1 MNENPNLDNI
11 VKQFEL
17 SSEDELNEA
26 LVWLSQVPSYLKVPK
41 NVEKLIN
48 GLKKHFDE
56 DTADQR
62 PVYYE
67 NKDYILKN
75 LRKISKE
82 VLKNSDYS
90 KLDLDSLSTQKLT
103 EITLSYMS
111 DKNNF
116 SDETFEIDPRFYFL
130 LKNLSEVV
138 FQLDSSGKILFLNKA
153 WKNLTGF
160 EVQESVGKNFL
171 NYIHE
176 EDFNEYEEKIK
187 SFINKGES
195 LLIDELRWLTKSG
208 NYVWVGLSADVQ
220 KEGNEVII
228 SGILKDASKVRDVEK
243 QLKKIENR
251 YDTVLNT
258 VKDIVYQTDKE
269 GKWTYLSNAWEKT
282 TGYNVKESLGKHT
295 KEFLHDDERKRH
307 MEVLESMIKKNA
319 DFDHGDF
326 RIVRKDEE
334 TRLFEY
340 SRFLIYDE
348 DNNFVGTTGTMT
360 DVTDR
365 KKWEEELIKAK
376 EAAEEAAKVKSEFLA
391 IMSHEIRTPMNGV
404 IGMTGLL
411 METELTPEQRE
422 FVETIR
428 VSGDTLLT
436 LINDILDFSKIESGK
451 MELEE
456 QPFELKECIEDAYD
470 LLASKAVEK
479 KLDLLH
485 LIDKD
490 VPPFIVGD
498 VTRLRQILVNL
509 VSNAIKFTND
519 GEVFISVKNLSKKTD
534 ELVLQFAVK
543 DTGIGIPAEKLEV
556 IFESFS
562 QVDSTTT
569 RKYGGTGLGLA
580 ICSKLVKLMGGRIW
594 VESTPGKGSV
604 FYFTIKSKPS
614 ELSPAKVYLKS
625 TMSVLQDKRVLIIDD
640 NETNRHILTLQ
651 CQMWGM
657 IPRTAASGEDA
668 LRFIKDKAPFD
679 LAIVDMLM
687 PEMDGLQLGH
697 EIRKLRTAQQLPM
710 IMLTSVG
717 KQEENEKQFKELFA
731 AYLSKPVKQSY
742 LLDVLLKVFSEE
754 VKQKLLAAD
763 NQKQADL
770 NEKVPLRILV
780 AEDNIINQKL
790 VLKILQ
796 QLGYISEVASNGV
809 EVIEALRR
817 QYYDIVFMDIQMPE
831 MDGIETTKYIHNH
844 WKKEN
849 RPVIIAMTANA
860 MKGDRERFIS
870 EGMDDYISKPIIME
884 EVHNLI
890 RKWGKTTKDLQ
901 KNGKHQI
908 KTSLM
913 LDLNLISGLNSEAN
927 NGKNDFSKVVDLYIN
942 VAPEILNE
950 LSNAYL
956 EQDVDK
962 FKKAANNLK
971 RISFKVGAKRL
982 AELCMKLEHV
992 DTDVDFDELGKIV
1005 ERMKDIY
1012 NITTNELKQI
1022 SV

>member
-1 MNENPNLDNI
+1 MTDSSFFENIGKEFDI
-11 VKQFEL
+11 K
-17 SSEDELNEA
+17 SEEDFKDA
-26 LVWLSQVPSYLKVPK
+26 LAWLSQVPSYLKVPE
-41 NVEKLIN
+41 NVEKLIS
-48 GLKKHFDE
+48 GLREHFSE
-56 DTADQR
+56 SQSEEQR

-67 NKDYILKN
+67 NKEYLLKN
-75 LRKISKE
+75 LRRLSKE
-82 VLKNSDYS
+82 ILKDSDYN

-103 EITLSYMS
+103 EITL
-111 DKNNF
+111 NF
-116 SDETFEIDPRFYFL
+116 LNERRKTPGELHVLDPRFFYL
-130 LKNLSEVV
+130 LKNLNEVV
-138 FQLDSSGKILFLNKA
+138 FQLDSSGKILYLNSH
-153 WKNLTGF
+153 WTDLTGF
-160 EVQESVGKNFL
+160 SVEESIGKNFL

-176 EDFNEYEEKIK
+176 DDFSQYEEKIK

-195 LLIDELRWLTKSG
+195 LTVEELRWLTKKDT
-208 NYVWVGLSADVQ
+208 YIWVELSSNVNR
-220 KEGNEVII
+220 EGNEVII
-228 SGILKDASKVRDVEK
+228 SGSIKDISRTRDIEK
-243 QLKKIENR
+243 ELKKIENR

-282 TGYNVKESLGKHT
+282 TGFTVKESLGRVT
-295 KEFLHDDERKRH
+295 KEFIHADDRERHGEILR
-307 MEVLESMIKKNA
+307 SMIEKNA
-319 DFDHGDF
+319 DFDHGHF
-326 RIVRKDEE
+326 RITRKDDE

-348 DNNFVGTTGTMT
+348 DNNFIGTTGTLT
-360 DVTDR
+360 DVTER

-411 METELTPEQRE
+411 METDLTPEQRE

-485 LIDKD
+485 LIEKD
-490 VPPFIVGD
+490 VPPFIIGD

-509 VSNAIKFTND
+509 VSNAVKFTNE
-519 GEVFISVKNLSKKTD
+519 GEVFISVRNISD
-534 ELVLQFAVK
+534 NPEELLLEFSVK
-543 DTGIGIPAEKLEV
+543 DTGIGIPPEKLDV

-580 ICSKLVKLMGGRIW
+580 ICSKLVNLMGGKIW
-594 VESTPGKGSV
+594 VESTPGKGSI
-604 FYFTIKSKPS
+604 FHFTMKSKPAQ
-614 ELSPAKVYLKS
+614 LAPAKIYLKS
-625 TMSVLQDKRVLIIDD
+625 TMSVLQDKRVLIVDD

-657 IPRTAASGEDA
+657 IPRTASSGEDA
-668 LRFIKDKAPFD
+668 LRIIKDKAPFD

-687 PEMDGLQLGH
+687 PEMDGLQLGQ
-697 EIRKLRTAQQLPM
+697 EIRKLRTPKQLPM

-717 KQEENEKQFKELFA
+717 KQEENEKQFKELFT

-742 LLDVLLKVFSEE
+742 LLDVLLKVFSDEI
-754 VKQKLLAAD
+754 KQKLELIESE
-763 NQKQADL
+763 KTKDL
-770 NEKVPLRILV
+770 NERVPLRILV

-796 QLGYISEVASNGV
+796 QLGYRSDVASNGT
-809 EVIEALRR
+809 EVIESLRR

-831 MDGIETTKYIHNH
+831 MDGLETTKYIHNH

-870 EGMDDYISKPIIME
+870 EGMDDYISKPIMME
-884 EVHNLI
+884 EVQNLL
-890 RKWGKTTKDLQ
+890 RKWGRTTKELQ

-908 KTSLM
+908 KSSLM
-913 LDLNLISGLNSEAN
+913 LDLNLISGLNTESN
-927 NGKNDFSKVVDLYIN
+927 NGNDFSKVVDLYIN

-950 LSNAYL
+950 LSNSYL

-962 FKKAANNLK
+962 FRKSANNLK

-982 AELCMKLEHV
+982 AELCMKLEHI
-992 DTDVDFDELGKIV
+992 DSGVDFDELGKIV

-1022 SV
+1022 AV

>member
-1 MNENPNLDNI
+1 MILLDNSNFDHI
-11 VKQFEL
+11 KKTFGIESEEEFNNAL
-17 SSEDELNEA
+17 S
-26 LVWLSQVPSYLKVPK
+26 WLSNVATYMKIPDNVDKLLK
-41 NVEKLIN
+41 
-48 GLKKHFDE
+48 GLKPYFKEETSDS
-56 DTADQR
+56 QK
-62 PVYYE
+62 PVNYE
-67 NKDYILKN
+67 SKDYILTN
-75 LRKISKE
+75 LRKISKKI
-82 VLKNSDYS
+82 LKESEYG

-103 EITLSYMS
+103 EITLGYLAGQKVK
-111 DKNNF
+111 KND
-116 SDETFEIDPRFYFL
+116 DEGSKFYSILNYLNDP
-130 LKNLSEVV
+130 V
-138 FQLDSSGKILFLNKA
+138 FQLDPSGKIIFVNKK
-153 WKNLTGF
+153 WEELTGF
-160 EVQESVGKNFL
+160 CSDEVIDKNFL
-171 NYIHE
+171 NYIHDDDFTIY
-176 EDFNEYEEKIK
+176 EDHIR
-187 SFINKGES
+187 SFINSGQNLNIEEIK
-195 LLIDELRWLTKSG
+195 WLKKDGS
-208 NYVWVGLSADVQ
+208 YAWVGLYANVH
-220 KEGNEVII
+220 KFANEIII
-228 SGILKDASKVRDVEK
+228 SGCLKDISPRKEVEK

-258 VKDIVYQTDKE
+258 VKDIVYQTDSE
-269 GKWTYLSNAWEKT
+269 GNWSYLSNAWEKT
-282 TGYNVKESLGKHT
+282 TGYTVKESLT
-295 KEFLHDDERKRH
+295 KKVLDFILEEDRKRH
-307 MEVLESMIKKNA
+307 SEILDGMIKKNA

-326 RIVRKDEE
+326 RVIRKDGQS
-334 TRLFEY
+334 RLFEY
-340 SRFLIYDE
+340 SRFLIYDD
-348 DNNFVGTTGTMT
+348 DNNFVGTTGTIT
-360 DVTDR
+360 DVTER

-411 METELTPEQRE
+411 METDLTPEQRE

-451 MELEE
+451 MDLEE

-519 GEVFISVKNLSKKTD
+519 GEVFISVQNVSD
-534 ELVLQFAVK
+534 NPAEVVLQFAVK
-543 DTGIGIPAEKLEV
+543 DTGIGIPGNKLDV

-569 RKYGGTGLGLA
+569 RRYGGTGLGLA
-580 ICSKLVKLMGGRIW
+580 ICSKLVNLMGGKIW
-594 VESTPGKGSV
+594 VESEVGKGST
-604 FYFTIKSKPS
+604 FYFTINTKPS
-614 ELSPAKVYLKS
+614 QLTPAKVYLKS
-625 TMSVLQDKRVLIIDD
+625 TMSVLQDKRVLIVDD

-657 IPRTAASGEDA
+657 IPRTASCGADA
-668 LRFIKDKAPFD
+668 LKIINDKAPFD
-679 LAIVDMLM
+679 LAIIDMLM
-687 PEMDGLQLGH
+687 PEMDGLQLGQ
-697 EIRKLRTAQQLPM
+697 EIRKLRSPKQLPM

-717 KQEENEKQFKELFA
+717 KQEENEKQFKELFT
-731 AYLSKPVKQSY
+731 AYISKPVKQSY
-742 LLDVLLKVFSEE
+742 LLDVLLNVFSEE
-754 VKQKLLAAD
+754 IKQKMLE
-763 NQKQADL
+763 QQALEPNGDV
-770 NEKVPLRILV
+770 VPMRILV

-796 QLGYISEVASNGV
+796 QLGYRAEVASNGV
-809 EVIEALRR
+809 EVIDSLRR
-817 QYYDIVFMDIQMPE
+817 QHYDIVFMDIQMPE
-831 MDGIETTKYIHNH
+831 MDGIETTKYIHTH

-860 MKGDRERFIS
+860 MKGDKEKFIS

-884 EVHNLI
+884 EVSSLI
-890 RKWGKTTKDLQ
+890 SKWGKTTSEQK
-901 KNGKHQI
+901 KNGKP
-908 KTSLM
+908 KLKSSLM
-913 LDLNLISGLNSEAN
+913 LDLNLISGLNTEAS
-927 NGKNDFSKVVDLYIN
+927 NGKSDFSKVVDLYIN
-942 VAPEILNE
+942 VAPELLNE
-950 LSNAYL
+950 LNISQI

-982 AELCMKLEHV
+982 AELCMKLEHIDSNV
-992 DTDVDFDELGKIV
+992 NFEELGKIV

-1022 SV
+1022 AA

>member
-1 MNENPNLDNI
+1 M
-11 VKQFEL
+11 
-17 SSEDELNEA
+17 
-26 LVWLSQVPSYLKVPK
+26 
-41 NVEKLIN
+41 
-48 GLKKHFDE
+48 
-56 DTADQR
+56 
-62 PVYYE
+62 
-67 NKDYILKN
+67 
-75 LRKISKE
+75 
-82 VLKNSDYS
+82 
-90 KLDLDSLSTQKLT
+90 
-103 EITLSYMS
+103 
-111 DKNNF
+111 
-116 SDETFEIDPRFYFL
+116 
-130 LKNLSEVV
+130 
-138 FQLDSSGKILFLNKA
+138 
-153 WKNLTGF
+153 
-160 EVQESVGKNFL
+160 
-171 NYIHE
+171 
-176 EDFNEYEEKIK
+176 
-187 SFINKGES
+187 
-195 LLIDELRWLTKSG
+195 
-208 NYVWVGLSADVQ
+208 
-220 KEGNEVII
+220 
-228 SGILKDASKVRDVEK
+228 
-243 QLKKIENR
+243 
-251 YDTVLNT
+251 
-258 VKDIVYQTDKE
+258 
-269 GKWTYLSNAWEKT
+269 
-282 TGYNVKESLGKHT
+282 
-295 KEFLHDDERKRH
+295 
-307 MEVLESMIKKNA
+307 
-319 DFDHGDF
+319 
-326 RIVRKDEE
+326 
-334 TRLFEY
+334 FEY

-348 DNNFVGTTGTMT
+348 DNNFVGTTGTLT
-360 DVTDR
+360 DVTER

-411 METELTPEQRE
+411 METALTPEQRE

-485 LIDKD
+485 LIEKD
-490 VPPFIVGD
+490 VPPFIIGD

-509 VSNAIKFTND
+509 VSNAVKFTNE
-519 GEVFISVKNLSKKTD
+519 GEVFISVKNISTTPEDL
-534 ELVLQFAVK
+534 LLQFSVK

-580 ICSKLVKLMGGRIW
+580 ICSKLVNLMGGKIW
-594 VESTPGKGSV
+594 VESTPSKGSV
-604 FYFTIKSKPS
+604 FHFTIHSKPAQIA
-614 ELSPAKVYLKS
+614 PTKIYLKS
-625 TMSVLQDKRVLIIDD
+625 TMSVLQDKRVLIVDD

-668 LRFIKDKAPFD
+668 LRIIKGKAPFD

-687 PEMDGLQLGH
+687 PEMDGLQLGQ
-697 EIRKLRTAQQLPM
+697 EIRRLRTPKQLPM

-717 KQEENEKQFKELFA
+717 KQEENEKQFKELFT

-742 LLDVLLKVFSEE
+742 LLDVLLKVFSDEI
-754 VKQKLLAAD
+754 KQKLELIETIKTKD
-763 NQKQADL
+763 FD
-770 NEKVPLRILV
+770 ERVPLRILV

-796 QLGYISEVASNGV
+796 QLGYRSEVAGNGL
-809 EVIEALRR
+809 EVIEALKR

-870 EGMDDYISKPIIME
+870 EGMDDYISKPIMME
-884 EVHNLI
+884 EVQNLL
-890 RKWGKTTKDLQ
+890 RKWGKTTKELQ

-908 KTSLM
+908 KSSLM
-913 LDLNLISGLNSEAN
+913 LDLNLISGLNTETN
-927 NGKNDFSKVVDLYIN
+927 NGNDFSKVVDLYIN

-950 LSNAYL
+950 LSNSYL

-962 FKKAANNLK
+962 FRKAANNLK

-992 DTDVDFDELGKIV
+992 DANVDFDELGKIV

-1022 SV
+1022 AV